1 MGFFARI
8 SNLWNGLLSL
18 FIQGVEAENPEIVY
32 EAAINARVVQYQKLM
47 KAVSGIV
54 YLRNKLQKELESKTA
69 QLKELQAQIPVAVSA
84 GEDDAAMVLI
94 QRKNQLAADV
104 ERITTDLNK
113 TSRDADEAKAS
124 LISFQGEIEKL
135 KREKETMLARREDA
149 KAKLQIQESLSG
161 LSVDADI
168 KALDGVRESINKLEA
183 QADVAKEIAGGGLES
198 KLKKIKEAT
207 GQSQARN
214 ELDEIRRQMAAQQ
227 QASGEKT
234 M

>member
-1 MGFFARI
+1 MGFWSRVA
-8 SNLWNGLLSL
+8 NLWNGLLSL

-54 YLRNKLQKELESKTA
+54 YLRNKLQKELQGKTA
-69 QLKELQAQIPVAVSA
+69 QLKELQAQIPVAVAA

-94 QRKNQLAADV
+94 QQKNQLAGDV
-104 ERITTDLNK
+104 ERITADLNK

-124 LISFQGEIEKL
+124 LVSFQGEIEKL

-149 KAKLQIQESLSG
+149 KAKLSIQESLSG

-207 GQSQARN
+207 GQTAARN

>member
-1 MGFFARI
+1 
-8 SNLWNGLLSL
+8 
-18 FIQGVEAENPEIVY
+18 
-32 EAAINARVVQYQKLM
+32 
-47 KAVSGIV
+47 
-54 YLRNKLQKELESKTA
+54 
-69 QLKELQAQIPVAVSA
+69 
-84 GEDDAAMVLI
+84 MVLI
-94 QRKNQLAADV
+94 QQKNQLAGDV
-104 ERITTDLNK
+104 ERITADLNK

-124 LISFQGEIEKL
+124 LVSFQGEIEKL

-149 KAKLQIQESLSG
+149 KAKLSIQESLSG

-207 GQSQARN
+207 GQTAARN
-214 ELDEIRRQMAAQQ
+214 ELEEIRRQMAAQQ